1 MERQTHV
8 ADQRLT
14 VEIGLGLR
22 MLSKMGF
29 YATVPTF
36 LELSQ
41 HLVALLDGRT
51 DQVDDTEATNKSN
64 ISSTGRDGL
73 DLFHRDNVLRRKITS
88 MSKTQVE
95 PSMGAV
101 HAIAPNLA
109 EQFSSDDE
117 DDSTESD
124 AEDGVTE
131 GETHGGGDDSDDD
144 EANDSIAARDSGR
157 TRRSKSSTLKLQPKM
172 RQARRCTLCCSKRA
186 IDAVINSTPYTFGL
200 LVCVPLSMITV
211 VIHYLSDSVVG
222 TLAEEWTYFLVDGLF
237 MAIFAA
243 DVILRS

>member
-1 MERQTHV
+1 MRV

-29 YATVPTF
+29 YATLPAF

-51 DQVDDTEATNKSN
+51 DHVDDTGAPNNSN
-64 ISSTGRDGL
+64 ISGAGRDGFA
-73 DLFHRDNVLRRKITS
+73 LFIRDNTLRRRTTS
-88 MSKTQVE
+88 LSKMQLE
-95 PSMGAV
+95 PAKGPV
-101 HAIAPNLA
+101 YAIAPNLA
-109 EQFSSDDE
+109 AQFNSDD
-117 DDSTESD
+117 DDSTESEAD
-124 AEDGVTE
+124 DGTTE
-131 GETHGGGDDSDDD
+131 GETHNGDDSDG
-144 EANDSIAARDSGR
+144 EATDYVAARDSVR
-157 TRRSKSSTLKLQPKM
+157 PRRSKSSTLKLQPKM
-172 RQARRCTLCCSKRA
+172 RQARRCTLCCSKRT

-211 VIHYLSDSVVG
+211 VMHYLSDSVVG
-222 TLAEEWTYFLVDGLF
+222 TLAEEWTYFLVDAAF
-237 MAIFAA
+237 MTIFAA